1 MIYYRTPHRPN
12 NGLSE
17 TLAKTMGLRDP
28 FLLTHSLNVAV
39 FAVKVARRLGIS
51 EDQVDMVRRSS
62 MLHDIGKLGVSQD
75 ILSKPAG
82 LTEQEYEILKTH
94 PARGAAL
101 LQECPE
107 YQTLIPIVLHHHEFF
122 DGRGYPDGLAGEQ
135 IEIEARIVAV
145 AEVVAAMSIDSPYRK
160 ACTVQEIINELN
172 RCAGTQFDPL
182 VVKVAIEILRDTEPR
197 KYYSRKPRSNS

>member
-1 MIYYRTPHRPN
+1 MYHRKFQRHDI
-12 NGLSE
+12 GLAE

-39 FAVKVARRLGIS
+39 FAVKVARRLGIC
-51 EDQVDMVRRSS
+51 EEQVDIVRRSS

-75 ILSKPAG
+75 LLSKPAG
-82 LTEQEYEILKTH
+82 LTEPEYEILKTH

-107 YQTLIPIVLHHHEFF
+107 YQALIPIVRHHHEFF
-122 DGRGYPDGLAGEQ
+122 NGRGYPDGLAGEQ
-135 IEIEARIVAV
+135 IEIEARIVAL
-145 AEVVAAMSIDSPYRK
+145 AEVVAALSIDSPYRK
-160 ACTVQEIINELN
+160 ACSMKKIINELN

-182 VVKVAIEILRDTEPR
+182 IVKVAIEILRDTQP
-197 KYYSRKPRSNS
+197 KKHYSCKPRSNS